1 MAFICLKRR
10 RKFDIV
16 LVDQVSVTIPI
27 LKLFAAKKILFY
39 CHFPDLLLAQKSS
52 LIRRVYRGPIDYVE
66 QMTTGAADRILVNS
80 LYTKAVFALTFRRLN
95 SRGII
100 PSVLYP
106 AVHIPSDAD
115 IAKANKAVLDHHR
128 GKAGVK
134 LPLDS
139 HQEQQHLMLAFMTE
153 ALTFLS
159 INRYERK
166 KNITLA
172 IQALAKLHKSR
183 GSSSGVVESASTPS
197 KYKTVR
203 LVVAGGYDGRVKEN
217 VEHAAE
223 LEQLAEKLGVGDS
236 ILFIK
241 SFTDNQRSLML
252 AASVAVLYTPEN
264 EHFGIV
270 PLEAGAAGKA
280 VVACDSGGPLKS
292 VVDKKTGFLVES
304 KAEKW
309 CGAMR
314 ELLKEGVAEEMGKA
328 GRERVKRQFSRRAF
342 GKELNGYCEE
352 LVTQ

>member
-1 MAFICLKRR
+1 MAFICLKRQQ
-10 RKFDIV
+10 KFDIIF
-16 LVDQVSVTIPI
+16 VDQVSVIIPI
-27 LKLFAAKKILFY
+27 LKLFAAKKVLFY
-39 CHFPDLLLAQKSS
+39 CHFPDLLLAQRSS

-66 QMTTGAADRILVNS
+66 EITTGAADRILVNS
-80 LYTKAVFALTFRRLN
+80 QYTKAVFALTFRRFN

-115 IAKANKAVLDHHR
+115 ITKAKKVVSDHHH
-128 GKAGVK
+128 GKVGAK
-134 LPLDS
+134 LPS
-139 HQEQQHLMLAFMTE
+139 HSQQQLMLTFMTE
-153 ALTFLS
+153 APTFLS

-166 KNITLA
+166 KNVGLA
-172 IQALAKLHKSR
+172 IQALAKLRKSR
-183 GSSSGVVESASTPS
+183 GSSPSSGTGSTHPITPPN
-197 KYKTVR
+197 YKAVR

-223 LEQLAEKLGVGDS
+223 LEQLAKRLGVRDS

-241 SFTDNQRSLML
+241 SFTDDQRSLML

-280 VVACDSGGPLKS
+280 VVACDSGGPLES
-292 VVDKKTGFLVES
+292 VVDKKTGFLVDS

-309 CGAMR
+309 CGVMK
-314 ELLKEGVAEEMGKA
+314 ELLKEGVAEGMGEA

-342 GKELNGYCEE
+342 GEELNGYFEE
-352 LVTQ
+352 LLT

>member
-1 MAFICLKRR
+1 
-10 RKFDIV
+10 
-16 LVDQVSVTIPI
+16 
-27 LKLFAAKKILFY
+27 
-39 CHFPDLLLAQKSS
+39 
-52 LIRRVYRGPIDYVE
+52 
-66 QMTTGAADRILVNS
+66 MTTGAADRILVNS
-80 LYTKAVFALTFRRLN
+80 QYTKAVFALTFRRLN

-115 IAKANKAVLDHHR
+115 ITKATKAVLDYRH
-128 GKAGVK
+128 GKAVVK

-139 HQEQQHLMLAFMTE
+139 QQEQQHLILAFMTD

-166 KNITLA
+166 KNISLA
-172 IQALAKLHKSR
+172 IQALAKLQKSR
-183 GSSSGVVESASTPS
+183 GSPSGVVGSTTTPS
-197 KYKTVR
+197 NYKAAVR

-223 LEQLAEKLGVGDS
+223 LEQLAEKLGVRDS
-236 ILFIK
+236 ILFVK
-241 SFTDNQRSLML
+241 SFTDNQRSSML

-280 VVACDSGGPLKS
+280 VVACDSGGPLES
-292 VVDKKTGFLVES
+292 VVDKKTGYLVQS

-309 CGAMR
+309 CGVMK

-342 GKELNGYCEE
+342 GEELIGYCEE
-352 LVTQ
+352 LLTQ